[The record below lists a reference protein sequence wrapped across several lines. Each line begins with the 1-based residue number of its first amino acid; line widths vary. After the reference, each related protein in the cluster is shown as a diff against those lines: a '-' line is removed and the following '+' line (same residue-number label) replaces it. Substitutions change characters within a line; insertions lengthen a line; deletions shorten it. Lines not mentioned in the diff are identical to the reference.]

1 MPDIKRY
8 PIDLIACNNISKRY
22 MYEKV
27 LIDFIYTFEIDKC
40 YGLRGPN
47 GSGKSTLI
55 KILSGFSTPS
65 KGSILFSVKGHPVNI
80 SDVFAQV
87 TIAAPYIELIDE
99 MTVDELLHFHHGL
112 RPFYSYDLAVNEV
125 KQLPF
130 KGILSKRIS
139 ELSSGMKQRIKLILA
154 LLARASIVLLD
165 EPGSNL
171 DASGK
176 DWFEQLLLRNKSN
189 KIIIIA
195 SNEEDDRRKATEVVY
210 LSDYK

>member
-1 MPDIKRY
+1 
-8 PIDLIACNNISKRY
+8 
-22 MYEKV
+22 MYERV
-27 LIDFIYTFEIDKC
+27 LKDFNYNFEINKC

-65 KGSILFSVKGHPVNI
+65 KGSITFTIQGQQVNI

-87 TIAAPYIELIDE
+87 TMAAPYIELIDE
-99 MTVDELLHFHHGL
+99 MTVHELLHFHHGL
-112 RPFYSYDLAVNEV
+112 RPFLNYELALNEV
-125 KQLPF
+125 KLLPF

-154 LLARASIVLLD
+154 LLTKSSIVLLD

-176 DWFEQLLLRNKSN
+176 DWFEQLLLANKSN

-195 SNEEDDRRKATEVVY
+195 SNEEEDLRQAVELVY
-210 LSDYK
+210 LPDYK